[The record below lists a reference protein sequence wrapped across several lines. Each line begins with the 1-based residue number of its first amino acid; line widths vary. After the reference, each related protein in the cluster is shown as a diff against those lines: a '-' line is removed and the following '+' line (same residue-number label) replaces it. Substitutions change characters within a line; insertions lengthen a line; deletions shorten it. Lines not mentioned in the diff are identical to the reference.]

1 MSQEYL
7 DFLSNEEF
15 VYSVYDPSLN
25 IKQSRIVDGY
35 GVTHIYY
42 KVCIRKAYR
51 TFGLTVDWGEESG
64 LKKTEYTLKN
74 NYVFMSNTNY
84 YYTVTKE
91 DETHRYEGKYI
102 VEGYDVDGDG
112 IIDYRPVDLIMITK
126 DMKLTAI
133 WKFDLSYTYVK

>member
-1 MSQEYL
+1 
-7 DFLSNEEF
+7 
-15 VYSVYDPSLN
+15 
-25 IKQSRIVDGY
+25 
-35 GVTHIYY
+35 
-42 KVCIRKAYR
+42 
-51 TFGLTVDWGEESG
+51 
-64 LKKTEYTLKN
+64 
-74 NYVFMSNTNY
+74 MSNTNY

-91 DETHRYEGKYI
+91 DETHRYEDKYI